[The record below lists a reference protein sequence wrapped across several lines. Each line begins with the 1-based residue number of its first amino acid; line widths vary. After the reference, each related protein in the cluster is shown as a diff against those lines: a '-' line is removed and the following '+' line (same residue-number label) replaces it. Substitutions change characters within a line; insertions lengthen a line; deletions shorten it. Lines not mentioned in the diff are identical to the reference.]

1 MESFK
6 RLNTKIT
13 ANDYDILS
21 SRIKFGET
29 INHEFKGIEYFN
41 INYKDVESLL
51 QIIPYQHRNNFCL
64 TLMRINTEVPPH
76 TDTGINT
83 TINFYLQTGDY
94 ITQFYN
100 IKTNNPKT
108 NQVDNQTNGFIF
120 DKHDL
125 IESGSFTAGQ
135 NDVWILDVTKPHSV
149 IPKDTI
155 TERIGLS
162 LATNSYSYD
171 DVCNMLIETG
181 NL

>member
-6 RLNTKIT
+6 KLNTKFT
-13 ANDYDILS
+13 ANDYDVLS

-41 INYKDVESLL
+41 IDYKDVESLFR
-51 QIIPYQHRNNFCL
+51 IIPFQHRDNFCL
-64 TLMRINTEVPPH
+64 TLMKINTEVPPH
-76 TDTGINT
+76 TDTGINA
-83 TINFYLQTGDY
+83 TINFYLQTDNC

-100 IKTNNPKT
+100 IKTDKPKT

-120 DKHDL
+120 NKNDL
-125 IESGSFTAGQ
+125 TETGSFIAER

-149 IPKDTI
+149 TPKGAI
-155 TERIGLS
+155 AERLGLS